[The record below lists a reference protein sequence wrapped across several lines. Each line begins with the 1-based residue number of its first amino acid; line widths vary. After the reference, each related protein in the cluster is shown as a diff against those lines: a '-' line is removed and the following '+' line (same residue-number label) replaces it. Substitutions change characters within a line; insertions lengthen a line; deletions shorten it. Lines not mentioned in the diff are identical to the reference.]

1 MVQLELDEKDKE
13 SFSEMQQSLGQAQ
26 QELAMV
32 SGKLRT
38 REQEGRLAELTL
50 TELNGMGDETIA
62 YQQVGKMFVQRPLS
76 DLKQQLQTKA
86 EACAKEREALAE
98 KKTHVETAMQKL
110 NEDFQEFIRA
120 HLVAQASGASS

>member
-1 MVQLELDEKDKE
+1 MSMVQLELDEKDKE

-62 YQQVGKMFVQRPLS
+62 YQQARKH
-76 DLKQQLQTKA
+76 
-86 EACAKEREALAE
+86 ACCE
-98 KKTHVETAMQKL
+98 KIF
-110 NEDFQEFIRA
+110 N
-120 HLVAQASGASS
+120 